1 MQPIVS
7 QKGEDKSMSGSSSPS
22 LEEQGQGSDDL
33 EEQEEDEGQE
43 EDGDNFGDWMQLV
56 SRCLKSRLTEEDT
69 KANEKEKDEE
79 DEEEEER
86 SMRIVRSVIDE
97 ETVLDM
103 AKHFIKLTKVNS
115 ALYEPL
121 LVTKMQTYQTPIN
134 QASFDHVKVGP
145 MPILAFHNL

>member
-22 LEEQGQGSDDL
+22 LEEQGQGQGSDDL
-33 EEQEEDEGQE
+33 EEQGEDEGQE
-43 EDGDNFGDWMQLV
+43 EDGGNFGDWMQFV
-56 SRCLKSRLTEEDT
+56 SRCLKGRLTEEDT
-69 KANEKEKDEE
+69 REQEKEE
-79 DEEEEER
+79 DEEEEEEAR

-115 ALYEPL
+115 ALSQPL
-121 LVTKMQTYQTPIN
+121 LVSKMQT
-134 QASFDHVKVGP
+134 
-145 MPILAFHNL
+145 